1 MADLNKFWD
10 RMANKY
16 ARQPIA
22 DEAAYQH
29 KLDVTRQ
36 HFTPQSKV
44 LEFGCGTG
52 STALLH
58 APHVKHIHA
67 IDFSARMIEICEGK
81 AADAHVENITFE
93 RADITT
99 LEAPPN
105 SYDVVMGMSILHLLE
120 DRQIVIARVFELLR
134 PGGVFISSTACL
146 NDNVAFLKP
155 IAPLGKALGLLPQ
168 LNFMTRRQLR
178 QSLIDGG
185 FEIETDW
192 QPDNDKSKAVFIV
205 ARKPG

>member
-58 APHVKHIHA
+58 APHVKIG
-67 IDFSARMIEICEGK
+67 R
-81 AADAHVENITFE
+81 AHV
-93 RADITT
+93 
-99 LEAPPN
+99 
-105 SYDVVMGMSILHLLE
+105 
-120 DRQIVIARVFELLR
+120 
-134 PGGVFISSTACL
+134 
-146 NDNVAFLKP
+146 
-155 IAPLGKALGLLPQ
+155 
-168 LNFMTRRQLR
+168 
-178 QSLIDGG
+178 
-185 FEIETDW
+185 
-192 QPDNDKSKAVFIV
+192 
-205 ARKPG
+205 